1 MMKRLY
7 YLLRGTAVIEITGV
21 QPERI
26 LNFCAENGI
35 EFRDTDKKDDYCL
48 TMRIY
53 SSDRKAVCAQS
64 GKNGLEI
71 KILTER
77 GGRGLKAAVR
87 RRAVLLIMLTAFI
100 PALLV
105 SSLFIWKIDVC
116 GNSSLSTAQVLRTLE
131 ECGVSCGTFWP
142 ALSSDAVRTEVL
154 LRRPEIAWISVNV
167 HSSRAEV
174 ILHERID
181 KPEIVNESLPCDIV
195 AAKSGIIR
203 KMSVLEGQAAASPG
217 DAVAAGDTLVSACMQ
232 SETGE
237 DRLVHASAIV
247 QADTWY
253 EISACTPLYEQVKVK
268 SSGSNREFSIIIGK
282 KRINLFDDSRNK
294 SHSCDKINRLRYIS
308 VGSAFVLPV
317 GYAVQENT
325 EYSTRLCPVDME
337 KAVIRLK
344 ATLNAELKR
353 QINGGSIVSA
363 EYSVSESDELM
374 TVTLRAQC
382 SENIAGESEY
392 DRTNDRG

>member
-1 MMKRLY
+1 MKKFY
-7 YLLRGTAVIEITGV
+7 DLLRGTAVIEITGV
-21 QPERI
+21 RPERI

-35 EFRDTDKKDDYCL
+35 EFGDADKKDDYCI
-48 TMRIY
+48 TVSIY
-53 SSDRKAVCAQS
+53 SADCKAVCAQS

-71 KILTER
+71 KVLTER
-77 GGRGLKAAVR
+77 GGNKLKAVVR
-87 RRAVLLIMLTAFI
+87 RRAVLIIMLAAII
-100 PALLV
+100 PTLLV
-105 SSLFIWKIDVC
+105 SSLFIWKIDIR

-142 ALSSDAVRTEVL
+142 ALSSDTVRTEVL
-154 LRRPEIAWISVNV
+154 LRRPEIAWISVNIR
-167 HSSRAEV
+167 SSRAEV

-181 KPEIVNESLPCDIV
+181 KPKIVNESSPCDIV
-195 AAKSGIIR
+195 ATKSGIIR
-203 KMSVLEGQAAASPG
+203 KLSVLEGQAAAAPG
-217 DAVAAGDTLVSACMQ
+217 DAVAVGDTLVSACMQ

-237 DRLVHASAIV
+237 DRFVHASASV

-268 SSGSNREFSIIIGK
+268 SSGSNREISIIIGK

-294 SHSCDKINRLRYIS
+294 SHSCDKINKLRYIS
-308 VGSAFVLPV
+308 VGDAFVLPV

-325 EYSTRLCPVDME
+325 EYYTRVCPIDRE

-344 ATLNAELKR
+344 ATLNAELVR
-353 QINGGSIVSA
+353 RINGGSIVSA

-392 DRTNDRG
+392 DRTNDRS